1 MEKSLGILMED
12 LIDYAGLF
20 PPASLGMDA
29 AVRNFAEYHKGPQAA
44 WLGRFV
50 LPAERLEEF
59 RNAVN
64 ALDLPPDREAEAW
77 RLSALVK
84 DMETDGQLIEA
95 YNRATWAGPQP
106 SVIDTLEM
114 KVETPE
120 DVAAAMRDVP
130 DRVTPYFEIPLQT
143 PGPEIAPLL
152 AAIARAGARAKVRTG
167 GVTPPAIP
175 PPEALV
181 RFLLAAAQARV
192 PFKATAGLH
201 HPVRSLRKL
210 TYAPDAP
217 EAVMHGFL
225 NVFLAAA
232 FAAEA
237 ADGAAPWVN
246 EAALTTLLKEEN
258 PAAFRFASGGVT
270 WQGRSLQASRLR
282 DFRKDFALSFGSC
295 SFEEPRDDLS
305 RAGLL

>member
-20 PPASLGMDA
+20 PPASLSMEA
-29 AVRNFAEYHKGPQAA
+29 AVKSFAAYHKGPQAA

-77 RLSALVK
+77 RLSALVN
-84 DMETDGQLIEA
+84 DMESDGQLIES

-120 DVAAAMRDVP
+120 DVNAAMRDLP
-130 DRVTPYFEIPLQT
+130 DRVTPYFEIPLGID
-143 PGPEIAPLL
+143 PGPLL
-152 AAIARAGARAKVRTG
+152 AAIAKAGARAKIRTG

-175 PPEALV
+175 APEAV
-181 RFLLAAAQARV
+181 ARFLLAAARARV

-201 HPVRSLRKL
+201 HPVRSSRKL
-210 TYAPDAP
+210 TYAPDSP
-217 EAVMHGFL
+217 EAVTHGFL

-246 EAALTTLLKEEN
+246 EAALTAVLQEEN

-270 WQGRSLQASRLR
+270 WQGRSLQASRLQ

-295 SFEEPRDDLS
+295 SFEEPRDELS
-305 RAGLL
+305 RAGWL